1 MIGLVILVFMVLLLL
16 MIVFGI
22 WSVSYDVWKYLHD
35 KTLDSIAIMKPLS
48 ASRKAILIKYF
59 FYYNQLSKAD
69 RKKFE
74 QRVNRFLHG
83 KRFIGRG
90 IAITEEMK
98 VLSSATAVLLS
109 FGLPMVS
116 LANFDK
122 ILMYPDEYYSRI
134 NHQYHLGEVNPR
146 MGIIILSW
154 KNFVKGFVDTHDG
167 RNLAFHEMAHA
178 IHFENQIRNEEYNFL
193 DSNILT
199 QWDILAKKEILNI
212 RNNPKHFFRQYA
224 GTNQHE
230 FFAVS
235 MEYFF
240 ENGKL
245 FSQVL
250 PELYKTLCRLLN
262 QDPVK
267 LYKLQ

>member
-1 MIGLVILVFMVLLLL
+1 MAGLVILVLIVLLLL

-22 WSVSYDVWKYLHD
+22 WSVFYDIWKFIHH

-48 ASRKAILIKYF
+48 ASRKAILTKYF

-69 RKKFE
+69 QKKFE

-98 VLSSATAVLLS
+98 VLTSATAVLLS
-109 FGLPMVS
+109 FGLLMVS

-134 NHQYHLGEVNPR
+134 NRQYHLGEVNPR

-154 KNFVKGFVDTHDG
+154 KRFVNGFVDNHDG

-193 DSNILT
+193 DEDALEL
-199 QWDILAKKEILNI
+199 WDKLATKEIINI
-212 RNNPKHFFRQYA
+212 RNNPEHVFRQYA
-224 GTNQHE
+224 GINKHE

-240 ENGKL
+240 ESGKI
-245 FSQVL
+245 FSEAL

-262 QDPVK
+262 QNPVK
-267 LYKLQ
+267 LYKL